1 MAQRTYDLR
10 DCPYC
15 AAKDLTYATYY
26 RHHHEGKCIPDLD
39 VAPQLAGGEIA
50 DVNGEGDGVPAGG
63 EHMHGAMEDPADV
76 NIIDAHSEGQGTAM
90 SEDSAAARSS
100 SQQSAEAPSDSSEE
114 EEGMWA
120 GSEGSP
126 SSDGA
131 CP

>member
-1 MAQRTYDLR
+1 LITT
-10 DCPYC
+10 PVGVV
-15 AAKDLTYATYY
+15 
-26 RHHHEGKCIPDLD
+26 H
-39 VAPQLAGGEIA
+39 AGGEIA
-50 DVNGEGDGVPAGG
+50 DGNGEGDGVPAGG

-120 GSEGSP
+120 GSEGNTPILTRCWKSCRKRVSRRGLTQVIQDIEVQTSAP
-126 SSDGA
+126 H
-131 CP
+131 